1 MIKTIRTMIEIKMP
15 IGLAVKVLII
25 GLIENIVNLPK
36 NLILWTLTIIYTI
49 LEKINEGI
57 DWVFQKVDLIPE
69 LVIRGQIRDTA
80 LDFIK
85 NYTKENEKVVKAN
98 ASVAFNKGE

>member
-1 MIKTIRTMIEIKMP
+1 MIKTIKTIIEIKMP
-15 IGLAVKVLII
+15 KGLAVKVLII

-49 LEKINEGI
+49 LEKINVAI

-69 LVIRGQIRDTA
+69 LVIHGKTRETA
-80 LDFIK
+80 LEFIR
-85 NYTKENEKVVKAN
+85 NYTKEQEQVRKAN